1 MKTKKKFIDHYKNG
15 FMPWAHELP
24 DFNLVEV
31 VDNWPIKPCKVLE
44 PGCGTGTDSIWLSQQ
59 GFITTGTDVSPI
71 AIDIARETAIEQKGA
86 LNFQVGDFLN
96 DTLVV
101 NEFGLVFDRGFFHS
115 FDTHEERLEIA
126 KRISRVLEKDGLWL
140 SLCGNADGIKTEPG
154 PPLWSADQ
162 LISAIEPYFKI
173 LSITASNF
181 GNDQADPARIWVC
194 LMRKR

>member
-15 FMPWAHELP
+15 FMPWAHEQP
-24 DFNLVEV
+24 DFNLVEII
-31 VDNWPIKPCKVLE
+31 DNWPIKPCKVLE

-59 GFITTGTDVSPI
+59 GFTTTGTDVSPI
-71 AIDIARETAIEQKGA
+71 AIDIARENALEQKGD

-96 DTLVV
+96 DSLVT
-101 NEFGLVFDRGFFHS
+101 NEFGFVFDRGFFHS

-126 KRISRVLEKDGLWL
+126 KRISIVLEKDGLWL

-154 PPLWSADQ
+154 PPLWSAEQ
-162 LISAIEPYFKI
+162 LVSAIEPHFKI
-173 LSITASNF
+173 LSISASHF

>member
-1 MKTKKKFIDHYKNG
+1 
-15 FMPWAHELP
+15 MPWAHELP